1 MSVTRELAAYL
12 VGSRPDQI
20 PADVRHE
27 AKRAIL
33 NYVGCAVGGS
43 REDAV
48 QIALKV
54 LTPYSGERTARVLG
68 RNERLDPLQASLL
81 NGISSH
87 VLDYDDT
94 TPSNYIHPTSPAA
107 SALFAYASTAPV
119 AGADFVHALVL
130 GFEVQSRI
138 GDATYPAHYEA
149 GWHSTGSI
157 GVFGAAAAIAK
168 LLELPLQNM
177 IWAIGL
183 AATQSAGLREMFG
196 SMGKAFHP
204 GRSAQSGYMGAL
216 LAKAGFTSGE
226 YGIEGPRGFAPVTAR
241 SFDLARITTDF
252 GSDFGLRRNT
262 YKPFPCGIVIHP
274 TIDACVQIHRGTKL
288 AVRDIRAVRLKVAP
302 LVLDLCSKRDI
313 RKGLEGKFS
322 VFHAAAIGLVRGR
335 GGIAEFTDATVN
347 DPDVKRV
354 RETLTVA
361 EADPSIAED
370 EVMVEVT
377 LTSGEQVVKHVEH
390 AIGNLARP
398 MTDVELEDKF
408 RDQAAAVLGVRRAAE
423 LIALC
428 WSIDKLA
435 DCRTLIEATA
445 PAP

>member
-1 MSVTRELAAYL
+1 MSVTKELAAYL
-12 VGSRPDQI
+12 VASRPDQI
-20 PADVRHE
+20 PADVLHE
-27 AKRAIL
+27 ARRALL

-48 QIALKV
+48 RIALNV
-54 LTPYSGERTARVLG
+54 VAPFSGERVVRVLG
-68 RNERLDPLQASLL
+68 RSERLDALQASLV

-107 SALFAYASTAPV
+107 SALFAYAGTTPV
-119 AGADFVHALVL
+119 TGIDLVHALVL
-130 GFEVQSRI
+130 GFEVQTRI

-157 GVFGAAAAIAK
+157 GVFGAAVAIGK
-168 LLELPLQNM
+168 LLGLPLQNM
-177 IWAIGL
+177 IWTIGL

-204 GRSAQSGYMGAL
+204 GRSAQSGYLGAL
-216 LAKAGFTSGE
+216 LAQAGFTSGE

-241 SFDLARITTDF
+241 EFDLTRITKDF

-274 TIDACVQIHRGTKL
+274 TIDACVQIHRERKL
-288 AVRDIRAVRLKVAP
+288 AARDIRAVHLKVAP
-302 LVLDLCSKRDI
+302 LVLDLCNKRDI
-313 RKGLEGKFS
+313 DKGLEGKFS
-322 VFHAAAIGLVRGR
+322 VYHAAAIGLVRGN

-347 DPDVKRV
+347 DPDVKHV
-354 RETLTVA
+354 RETMTVA
-361 EADPSIAED
+361 VADHNIAED
-370 EVMVEVT
+370 EVIVEVT
-377 LTSGEQVVKHVEH
+377 LASGAHVVKHVEH

-398 MTDVELEDKF
+398 MTDHELEDKF
-408 RDQAAAVLGVRRAAE
+408 RDQAAPVLGAQRASE
-423 LIALC
+423 LIALS
-428 WSIDKLA
+428 WGIDKLA

-445 PAP
+445 PAS

>member
-20 PADVRHE
+20 PADVQHE
-27 AKRAIL
+27 ARRAIL

-48 QIALKV
+48 QIALRV
-54 LTPYSGERTARVLG
+54 LTPFSGERTARVLG

-107 SALFAYASTAPV
+107 SALFAYACATAV
-119 AGADFVHALVL
+119 TGAELTHALVL

-157 GVFGAAAAIAK
+157 GVFGAAAAIGK
-168 LLELPLQNM
+168 LLHLPLQNM

-216 LAKAGFTSGE
+216 LAQAGFTSGE

-241 SFDLARITTDF
+241 AFDLARITTDF

-274 TIDACVQIHRGTKL
+274 TIDACVQIHRERKL
-288 AVRDIRAVRLKVAP
+288 ATRDVRAVHLKVAP

-313 RKGLEGKFS
+313 GKGLEGKFS
-322 VFHAAAIGLVRGR
+322 VYHAAAIGLVRGK
-335 GGIAEFTDATVN
+335 GGIAEFTDAAVN
-347 DPDVKRV
+347 DPEVKRV
-354 RETLTVA
+354 RETLTFAVA
-361 EADPSIAED
+361 DKSIAED
-370 EVMVEVT
+370 EVIAEVT
-377 LTSGEQVVKHVEH
+377 LASGERVVKHVKH
-390 AIGNLARP
+390 AIGNRARP

-408 RDQAAAVLGVRRAAE
+408 RDQAAPVLGERRANE

-445 PAP
+445 PAS

>member
-1 MSVTRELAAYL
+1 MSVTKELAAYL

-20 PADVRHE
+20 PADVQRE
-27 AKRAIL
+27 ARRALL

-43 REDAV
+43 CEDAV

-54 LTPYSGERTARVLG
+54 LQPFSGERTARVLG
-68 RNERLDPLQASLL
+68 RGERVDPLQAALL

-107 SALFAYASTAPV
+107 SALFAYACTTPV
-119 AGADFVHALVL
+119 TGIDLMHALVL
-130 GFEVQSRI
+130 GFELQTRI

-157 GVFGAAAAIAK
+157 GVFGAAAAIGK
-168 LLELPLQNM
+168 LLNLSLQNM

-216 LAKAGFTSGE
+216 LAQAGFTSGE
-226 YGIEGPRGFAPVTAR
+226 FGIEGPRGFAPVTA
-241 SFDLARITTDF
+241 SEFDLTKITRDL

-274 TIDACVQIHRGTKL
+274 TIDACIQIQRERKL
-288 AVRDIRAVRLKVAP
+288 LPRDIQAVHLKVAP

-313 RKGLEGKFS
+313 TKGLEGKFS
-322 VFHAAAIGLVRGR
+322 IYHAAAIGLARGK

-354 RETLTVA
+354 REKLTVA
-361 EADPSIAED
+361 VADRSIAED
-370 EVMVEVT
+370 EVIAEVT
-377 LTSGEQVVKHVEH
+377 LMSGERVAKHVEH

-398 MTDVELEDKF
+398 LTDAELEHKF
-408 RDQAAAVLGVRRAAE
+408 RDQAAPVLGEQRANE

>member
-12 VGSRPDQI
+12 VASRPDQI

-27 AKRAIL
+27 AHRALL

-48 QIALKV
+48 RIALQV
-54 LTPYSGERTARVLG
+54 LTPFSGERIVRVLG
-68 RNERLDPLQASLL
+68 RSERLDALQASLV

-107 SALFAYASTAPV
+107 SALFAYAGTTPV
-119 AGADFVHALVL
+119 TGIDLVHALVL
-130 GFEVQSRI
+130 GFEVQTRI

-157 GVFGAAAAIAK
+157 GVFGAAVAIGK
-168 LLELPLQNM
+168 LLDLPLQNM
-177 IWAIGL
+177 IWTIGL

-204 GRSAQSGYMGAL
+204 GRSAQSGYLGAL
-216 LAKAGFTSGE
+216 LAQAGFTSGE

-241 SFDLARITTDF
+241 EFDLTRITKNF

-274 TIDACVQIHRGTKL
+274 TIDACIQIQREKKL
-288 AVRDIRAVRLKVAP
+288 TPRDVRAVHLKVAP
-302 LVLDLCSKRDI
+302 LVLDLCNKRDI
-313 RKGLEGKFS
+313 DKGLEGKFS
-322 VFHAAAIGLVRGR
+322 VYHAAAIGLVRGK

-354 RETLTVA
+354 RETMTVA
-361 EADPSIAED
+361 VADHNTAED
-370 EVMVEVT
+370 EVIVEVT
-377 LTSGEQVVKHVEH
+377 LASGEHVVKHVDH

-398 MTDVELEDKF
+398 MTDHELEDKF
-408 RDQAAAVLGVRRAAE
+408 RDQAAPVLGAQRANE
-423 LIALC
+423 LIALS
-428 WSIDKLA
+428 WGIDELA

-445 PAP
+445 PAS